1 VAEDLLKAGYTQVM
15 AIKGGL
21 DAWIDAGYEIEP

>member
-1 VAEDLLKAGYTQVM
+1 VANDLLTAGYTQVM

-21 DAWIDAGYEIEP
+21 DAWINAGYETKP